1 MKAIFK
7 RLILVSLMSLGLV
20 KVTANE
26 VKEVKAETT
35 YTFTKVEENLSDWT
49 GEYLIVYET
58 GSLAFN
64 GALTTLDAVNNYKEV
79 VIDGKSIVADGTFSF
94 FIEKNGEGYSIKSAS
109 GYYIF
114 NSSDKNTLKSSTSI
128 PSDNNFIS
136 YNQSDVDVIAA
147 SSHLRFNS
155 TDNQMRFRY
164 YKSSSYTGQE
174 AIQLYKKEVVFA
186 DYTATLH
193 YNDGITENGSIT
205 SVDGKFTAPETPT
218 RTGYVFDGWY
228 TDNETFE
235 NLFDFENTFA
245 TENIK
250 LYAKWVEERDTYL
263 QTTSFALGFDYSL
276 NSGIIND
283 ASEVTNG
290 LYTISAVV
298 GDKYTVATNTLVTS
312 SVGSNHVL
320 SVNET
325 TEDSTSI
332 LNHYTDL
339 FYINK
344 VNDKYTIQT
353 MDGKYL
359 TYGNT
364 TSTELNLETEK
375 TNNSEWT
382 IENNTTTAP
391 GTISIRKSDSFLLG
405 YNTHEGRNE
414 FGVCKS
420 SYYDWYNLELTKID
434 VATSNYALRFGTE
447 ITTENY
453 AKLGEVVS
461 YGVLVA
467 PTASLEEY
475 TFKEWYEM
483 SDGLEELVNTLDV
496 LNITNAEMQTTETGY
511 SFGGLLQNIP
521 ETQIHTSVSAA
532 CYVVNAA
539 GEVFFAEQKD
549 MSIVGAATYYAE
561 HAAELGLNET
571 ETTLVNVLKG
581 M

>member
-1 MKAIFK
+1 MKKVIFK
-7 RLILVSLMSLGLV
+7 SLFTSILLVLGLSVGV
-20 KVTANE
+20 KQTTHE
-26 VKEVKAETT
+26 V
-35 YTFTKVEENLSDWT
+35 VEAATIDVLTIAPSDFISNQ
-49 GEYLIVYET
+49 GY
-58 GSLAFN
+58 
-64 GALTTLDAVNNYKEV
+64 DVNNGDHQKLTDGGINVSYYTNQVMNQSNAIQAQKNAGLIYNKTALEYISKIVLEGTTNGFSVYVGTESNQKAKE
-79 VIDGKSIVADGTFSF
+79 
-94 FIEKNGEGYSIKSAS
+94 
-109 GYYIF
+109 
-114 NSSDKNTLKSSTSI
+114 LTSI
-128 PSDNNFIS
+128 DEKTYEVLEGNYS
-136 YNQSDVDVIAA
+136 YFTLVNGNVTTRLTSI
-147 SSHLRFNS
+147 
-155 TDNQMRFRY
+155 
-164 YKSSSYTGQE
+164 
-174 AIQLYKKEVVFA
+174 EVHFQKFDQ

-228 TDNETFE
+228 TDNAFE

-245 TENIK
+245 TENID
-250 LYAKWVEERDTYL
+250 LYAKWVDEKDTYL

-276 NSGIIND
+276 NMGKLIND

-290 LYTISAVV
+290 VYTISAVV
-298 GDKYTVATNTLVTS
+298 GDEYTVATNTLVKS

-364 TSTELNLETEK
+364 TSIELNLETEK

-391 GTISIRKSDSFLLG
+391 GTISIRKSDSYLLG
-405 YNTHEGRNE
+405 YNTYGGRNE
-414 FGVCKS
+414 FGVCRS
-420 SYYDWYNLELTKID
+420 SYSDWYNLELTKID
-434 VATSNYALRFGTE
+434 ASTSNYALRFGTE

-453 AKLGEVVS
+453 TKLGEVKS

-467 PTASLEEY
+467 PTASLEGS
-475 TFKEWYEM
+475 TFKEWYEL

-496 LNITNAEMQTTETGY
+496 LNITNAKMQTTETGY

>member
-1 MKAIFK
+1 MKKVIFK
-7 RLILVSLMSLGLV
+7 SLFTSILLVLGLSVGV
-20 KVTANE
+20 KQTTHEVVEAATTTDVLTADMFNATDQNYKDFSGVVGSSGAVYAGNNAKTSTGAIQLRSRDSKEGIVTTSSAGTVVSVSVSFNS
-26 VKEVKAETT
+26 ETT
-35 YTFTKVEENLSDWT
+35 SARKLDVYVSNTAFTTASQLYDNGLGEKVYSFEKATYT
-49 GEYLIVYET
+49 
-58 GSLAFN
+58 N
-64 GALTTLDAVNNYKEV
+64 GTEV
-79 VIDGKSIVADGTFSF
+79 VI
-94 FIEKNGEGYSIKSAS
+94 EGNYHYIGFRSNS
-109 GYYIF
+109 GALY
-114 NSSDKNTLKSSTSI
+114 L
-128 PSDNNFIS
+128 DNITINW
-136 YNQSDVDVIAA
+136 QA
-147 SSHLRFNS
+147 
-155 TDNQMRFRY
+155 
-164 YKSSSYTGQE
+164 
-174 AIQLYKKEVVFA
+174 FA

-193 YNDGITENGSIT
+193 YNDGTTPDGSIT

-218 RTGYVFDGWY
+218 RTGYAFDGWY
-228 TDNETFE
+228 TDDVKFE

-245 TENIK
+245 TENIH
-250 LYAKWVEERDTYL
+250 LYAKWVDEKDTYL

-276 NSGIIND
+276 NMGKLIND

-290 LYTISAVV
+290 VYTISAVV
-298 GDKYTVATNTLVTS
+298 GDEYTVATNTLVKS

-364 TSTELNLETEK
+364 TSIELNLETEK

-391 GTISIRKSDSFLLG
+391 GTISIRKSDSYLLG
-405 YNTHEGRNE
+405 YNTYKGRNE
-414 FGVCKS
+414 FGVCQS
-420 SYYDWYNLELTKID
+420 TYSDWYNLELTKID
-434 VATSNYALRFGTE
+434 ASTSNYALRFGTE

-453 AKLGEVVS
+453 AKLGEIVS

-467 PTASLEEY
+467 PTKNLGGS
-475 TFKEWYEM
+475 TFKERYEKYTN
-483 SDGLEELVNTLDV
+483 LEELVNALDV
-496 LNITNAEMQTTETGY
+496 LNITNAERQTTETGY

>member
-1 MKAIFK
+1 MKKVIFK
-7 RLILVSLMSLGLV
+7 SLFTSILLVLGLSVGVKQTTHEVVEAAENVSFEAEFTSSGNVDFITNCTDGGSDYLKLTKEGDYVQTSLLNDGEKYTDNITINAKLGTYGSGSSGEYTFSVSLLDEENIV
-20 KVTANE
+20 KSSIDHVYSVTDKNE
-26 VKEVKAETT
+26 NYKGDIVLSILNAETAKNLK
-35 YTFTKVEENLSDWT
+35 FELKTKP
-49 GEYLIVYET
+49 
-58 GSLAFN
+58 
-64 GALTTLDAVNNYKEV
+64 
-79 VIDGKSIVADGTFSF
+79 
-94 FIEKNGEGYSIKSAS
+94 S
-109 GYYIF
+109 GYR
-114 NSSDKNTLKSSTSI
+114 DLRLQALKIT
-128 PSDNNFIS
+128 
-136 YNQSDVDVIAA
+136 YVKDVVP
-147 SSHLRFNS
+147 
-155 TDNQMRFRY
+155 TT
-164 YKSSSYTGQE
+164 SYT
-174 AIQLYKKEVVFA
+174 I
-186 DYTATLH
+186 TLH
-193 YNDGITENGSIT
+193 YNDEGVTPNKDIESSLET
-205 SVDGKFTAPETPT
+205 GKFPTPETPT

-228 TDNETFE
+228 TDVTFE

-245 TENIK
+245 TENID
-250 LYAKWVEERDTYL
+250 LYAKWVDEKDTYL

-364 TSTELNLETEK
+364 TSIELNLETEK

-405 YNTHEGRNE
+405 YNTYEGRNE
-414 FGVCKS
+414 FGVCRS
-420 SYYDWYNLELTKID
+420 SYNDWYNLELTKID

-453 AKLGEVVS
+453 AKLGKVVS

-467 PTASLEEY
+467 PTAKLGDV
-475 TFKEWYEM
+475 TFKDLC
-483 SDGLEELVNTLDV
+483 STAAELSTLIELTEA
-496 LNITNAEMQTTETGY
+496 LNITNAKMQTTETGY
-511 SFGGLLQNIP
+511 SFGGLLQNVP

-532 CYVVNAA
+532 CYVVNAD
-539 GEVFFAEQKD
+539 GEIFFAEQKD

>member
-1 MKAIFK
+1 MKKVIFK
-7 RLILVSLMSLGLV
+7 SLFTSILLVLGLSVGV
-20 KVTANE
+20 KQTTHEVVEAATTTDVLTADMFNATDQNYKDFSGVVGSSGAVYAGNNAKHSSSAIQLRSKDSNSGIVTTSSAGTVVSVSVSFNSTTTSARKLDVYVSNTAFTSASQLYDNGLGE
-26 VKEVKAETT
+26 KVYSFEKAT
-35 YTFTKVEENLSDWT
+35 YT
-49 GEYLIVYET
+49 
-58 GSLAFN
+58 N
-64 GALTTLDAVNNYKEV
+64 GTEV
-79 VIDGKSIVADGTFSF
+79 VI
-94 FIEKNGEGYSIKSAS
+94 EGNYQYIGFRSNS
-109 GYYIF
+109 GALY
-114 NSSDKNTLKSSTSI
+114 L
-128 PSDNNFIS
+128 DNITINW
-136 YNQSDVDVIAA
+136 QA
-147 SSHLRFNS
+147 
-155 TDNQMRFRY
+155 
-164 YKSSSYTGQE
+164 
-174 AIQLYKKEVVFA
+174 FA

-193 YNDGITENGSIT
+193 YNDGTTPDGSIT

-218 RTGYVFDGWY
+218 RTGYAFDGWY
-228 TDNETFE
+228 TDDVKFE

-245 TENIK
+245 TENIH
-250 LYAKWVEERDTYL
+250 LYAKWVDEKDTYL

-276 NSGIIND
+276 NMGKLIND

-290 LYTISAVV
+290 VYTISAVV
-298 GDKYTVATNTLVTS
+298 GDEYTVATNTLVKS

-364 TSTELNLETEK
+364 TSIELNLETEK

-391 GTISIRKSDSFLLG
+391 GTISIRKSDSYLLG
-405 YNTHEGRNE
+405 YNTYGGRNE
-414 FGVCKS
+414 FGVCRS
-420 SYYDWYNLELTKID
+420 SYSDWYNLELTKID
-434 VATSNYALRFGTE
+434 ASTSNYALRFGTE

-453 AKLGEVVS
+453 AKLGEVKS

-467 PTASLEEY
+467 PTESLEGL
-475 TFKEWYEM
+475 TFKEWYGL
-483 SDGLEELVNTLDV
+483 SNGLEDLVNTLDV
-496 LNITNAEMQTTETGY
+496 LNITNAKMQTTETGY

>member
-1 MKAIFK
+1 MKKVIFK
-7 RLILVSLMSLGLV
+7 SLFTSILLVLGLSVGV
-20 KVTANE
+20 KQTTHEVVEAATTTDVLTADMFNATKDSYVAFSGVVGSSGAVYAGQTANKNGAIQLRSSGSNSGIVTTSSAGTVVSVSVSFNSE
-26 VKEVKAETT
+26 TTSARKLDVYVSNTAFTSASQLYNNGLGEKVYSFENTT
-35 YTFTKVEENLSDWT
+35 YT
-49 GEYLIVYET
+49 
-58 GSLAFN
+58 N
-64 GALTTLDAVNNYKEV
+64 GTEV
-79 VIDGKSIVADGTFSF
+79 VI
-94 FIEKNGEGYSIKSAS
+94 EGNYQ
-109 GYYIF
+109 YIGF
-114 NSSDKNTLKSSTSI
+114 RSNSKALYL
-128 PSDNNFIS
+128 DNITINW
-136 YNQSDVDVIAA
+136 QA
-147 SSHLRFNS
+147 
-155 TDNQMRFRY
+155 
-164 YKSSSYTGQE
+164 
-174 AIQLYKKEVVFA
+174 FA

-193 YNDGITENGSIT
+193 YNDGTTPDGSIT
-205 SVDGKFTAPETPT
+205 SVEGKFTAPETPT
-218 RTGYVFDGWY
+218 RTGYAFDGWY
-228 TDNETFE
+228 TDDVKFE

-245 TENIK
+245 TENIH
-250 LYAKWVEERDTYL
+250 LYAKWVDEKDTYL

-276 NSGIIND
+276 NMGKLIND

-290 LYTISAVV
+290 VYTISAVV
-298 GDKYTVATNTLVTS
+298 GDEYTVATNTLVKS

-364 TSTELNLETEK
+364 TSIELNLETEK

-405 YNTHEGRNE
+405 YNTYKGRNE
-414 FGVCKS
+414 FGVCQS
-420 SYYDWYNLELTKID
+420 TYSDWYNLELTKID
-434 VATSNYALRFGTE
+434 ASTSNYALRFGTE

-453 AKLGEVVS
+453 AKLGEVKS

-467 PTASLEEY
+467 PTKNLEGD
-475 TFKEWYEM
+475 TFKDLC
-483 SDGLEELVNTLDV
+483 STAAELSTLIELTEA
-496 LNITNAEMQTTETGY
+496 LNITNAKMQTTETGY

-521 ETQIHTSVSAA
+521 ETQINTSVSAA

>member
-64 GALTTLDAVNNYKEV
+64 GALTTLDAANNYKEV

-155 TDNQMRFRY
+155 NKDQMRFRY
-164 YKSSSYTGQE
+164 YKSSFYTRQK

-193 YNDGITENGSIT
+193 YNDGITENGNIT

-228 TDNETFE
+228 TDDATFN

-245 TENIK
+245 TENID
-250 LYAKWVEERDTYL
+250 LYAKWVDERDTYL
-263 QTTSFALGFDYSL
+263 QTTSFALGFDYAF
-276 NSGIIND
+276 SGGN
-283 ASEVTNG
+283 EVTSLEQLVSGNTYY
-290 LYTISAVV
+290 LCANLESTN
-298 GDKYTVATNTLVTS
+298 VATNTLDSGKLTTVNS
-312 SVGSNHVL
+312 LSEGNVYKFVNNGSTWDIIDPLTN
-320 SVNET
+320 N
-325 TEDSTSI
+325 
-332 LNHYTDL
+332 YL
-339 FYINK
+339 FYAGSGTNLK
-344 VNDKYTIQT
+344 
-353 MDGKYL
+353 L
-359 TYGNT
+359 ENT
-364 TSTELNLETEK
+364 PTDS
-375 TNNSEWT
+375 WT
-382 IENNTTTAP
+382 IEYLDGEFSIKSNLVPSREILYRSGNSNVFGGYASSN
-391 GTISIRKSDSFLLG
+391 ISNPEYSRIKIFSDASYSF
-405 YNTHEGRNE
+405 
-414 FGVCKS
+414 S
-420 SYYDWYNLELTKID
+420 S
-434 VATSNYALRFGTE
+434 YALRFGTE

-453 AKLGEVVS
+453 AKLGEVKS

-475 TFKEWYEM
+475 TFKEWYEL
-483 SDGLEELVNTLDV
+483 SDGLEDLVNTLDV
-496 LNITNAEMQTTETGY
+496 LNITNAKMQTTETGY
-511 SFGGLLQNIP
+511 SFGGLLKNIP